1 MCGIL
6 LNNAPVGN
14 LFAMVVTFIDKQ
26 HQ

>member
-1 MCGIL
+1 CGIL

>member
-1 MCGIL
+1 GIL

>member
-1 MCGIL
+1 IL

>member
-1 MCGIL
+1 
-6 LNNAPVGN
+6 NAPVGN